1 MRKKS
6 HIAVAAFL
14 SRELQLEELTKY
26 RKSFYLGSIL
36 PDLTPSIVTEPHQF
50 GITFEN
56 LKTKMQEISQ
66 ISDAEEQQ
74 RSLWRSIGVILH
86 YLADYFTFPHN
97 DSYTGNL
104 KDHCVYEGDLKHQ
117 MRAYVASRDA
127 RVIFEKQCRIMT
139 ESVSLADLFENIEK
153 AHREYMNQGSVH
165 TPKDDCRWI
174 LTVCSGVLLY
184 FVSRIKNGINLAA
197 FGIEQAA

>member
-1 MRKKS
+1 MRKKT

-50 GITFEN
+50 AITFEG
-56 LKTKMQEISQ
+56 LKMKMQEIAQ
-66 ISDAEEQQ
+66 IRDLEEQK
-74 RSLWRSIGVILH
+74 RSLWRSMGVILH

-97 DSYTGNL
+97 DSYTGSL
-104 KDHCVYEGDLKHQ
+104 KDHCIYEGDLKHQ

-127 RVIFEKQCRIMT
+127 RSIFEKQCRIMT
-139 ESVSLADLFENIEK
+139 ESVSLADLFANIETMHK
-153 AHREYMNQGSVH
+153 DYMKQGSMH

-184 FVSRIKNGINLAA
+184 FVNRIKNGLDLSV